1 MAPEEWTIRAAGGG
15 DVAAVLDL
23 WRAASSLPSVTDSIV
38 GIEHLLRHDSG
49 ALLVAE
55 SGEAIV
61 GALIAAWDGWR
72 GSFYRLA
79 VDPRWRR
86 RGVARSLVRAGE
98 ARLERHGAVRLT
110 AIVASDEV
118 AARSLWQ
125 SLGYTRQSKRS
136 RFVRMLSQ
144 P

>member
-1 MAPEEWTIRAAGGG
+1 L
-15 DVAAVLDL
+15 LD
-23 WRAASSLPSVTDSIV
+23 RDPDSL
-38 GIEHLLRHDSG
+38 LL
-49 ALLVAE
+49 AE
-55 SGEAIV
+55 AGEAIV
-61 GALIAAWDGWR
+61 GSPIVAWDGWR

-86 RGVARSLVRAGE
+86 RGIAAALVRAGE
-98 ARLERHGAVRLT
+98 VRLERLGAVRLT
-110 AIVASDEV
+110 AIVASDEL

-125 SLGYTRQSKRS
+125 SLGYMRQADTS

>member
-1 MAPEEWTIRAAGGG
+1 MAPEEWKIRAAGDA
-15 DVAAVLDL
+15 DVAAVLGLWQVAAGIPSATDTEPDL
-23 WRAASSLPSVTDSIV
+23 DR
-38 GIEHLLRHDSG
+38 LLGHDPG
-49 ALLVAE
+49 ALLVAG

-61 GALIAAWDGWR
+61 GTLIAAWDGWR

-79 VDPRWRR
+79 VDPSWRR
-86 RGVARSLVRAGE
+86 RGVASSLVRAGE
-98 ARLERHGAVRLT
+98 IRLEALGAVRLT

-125 SLGYTRQSKRS
+125 AMGYIPQAETS